1 MIICK
6 DLTFAY
12 APGAFIFKDAAFSA
26 EQGEFVIIR
35 GESGCGKTSFINLIG
50 GLIRPNSGTIIAD
63 GMDLAR
69 ANDMDLAQYRARIG
83 FVFQDFMLDHK
94 RTVLENV
101 LLPLYFSDTSFT
113 KGMKAAKELL
123 EQLGIA
129 ELGKSR
135 ISQISGGQ
143 RRRAAIARALINSPM
158 LLLADEPLAHLD
170 PENAGIIAALLQ
182 KLHKERGLTI
192 LMSTHLSNIPGTR
205 SVTVGSGKILDNN
218 HES

>member
-26 EQGEFVIIR
+26 EQGEFIIIR

-50 GLIRPNSGTIIAD
+50 GLIKPLSGTIIAD
-63 GMDLAR
+63 GTDLVT
-69 ANDMDLAQYRARIG
+69 ANDFELAQYRARIG

-101 LLPLYFSDTSFT
+101 LLPLYFSHKPFAQ
-113 KGMKAAKELL
+113 GIKAAKELL

-129 ELGKSR
+129 ELSKCG
-135 ISQISGGQ
+135 IAQISGGQ
-143 RRRAAIARALINSPM
+143 RRRTAIARALMNNPK

-182 KLHKERGLTI
+182 KLHKEQGLTI
-192 LMSTHLSNIPGTR
+192 LMSTHLDNIPGTR
-205 SVTVGSGKILDNN
+205 SVTVGGGKISDNN
-218 HES
+218 HAS